1 MAAWGALWVCTT
13 TQTSGLP
20 VEIHTLLKAKRSG
33 TDKHEVLKHIKN
45 TTTREQFSILEAQ
58 TARGWKG
65 VLKKKIT
72 LVLLCFPSGMCCWSS
87 RLGWMV
93 WPSWACCYLAGQ
105 THHRHPKLATHLPFQ
120 PIKGKG
126 KEKEYS
132 GGTEGR
138 MHRQPLERAGREAQ
152 FGMKH
157 RGHGACWVHNRVRE
171 CILSEGV
178 RMVARRTEE
187 SWADPDVLQDE
198 KVSCRQLM
206 K

>member
-1 MAAWGALWVCTT
+1 M
-13 TQTSGLP
+13 GL
-20 VEIHTLLKAKRSG
+20 ISTKYW
-33 TDKHEVLKHIKN
+33 
-45 TTTREQFSILEAQ
+45 SILKTLQQENNSASLRHRLLEAG
-58 TARGWKG
+58 RVFW
-65 VLKKKIT
+65 KKKIT

-171 CILSEGV
+171 SILSEGV

-187 SWADPDVLQDE
+187 SWADPDVLEDE